1 MRRRYMSFQRGSG
14 RDKYARFQ
22 RGDGLRTLMVNPG
35 INPRRRRRRRYKK
48 VQRGSGILNT
58 IGTIGRQL
66 YRSPMV
72 RKFARDVILP
82 TAWDVIKYKFGRKP
96 KSRSYGSTVYNI

>member
-14 RDKYARFQ
+14 RYAKFQ
-22 RGDGLRTLMVNPG
+22 RGDGLKTLMINPG
-35 INPRRRRRRRYKK
+35 INPRRRRHRYRK
-48 VQRGSGILNT
+48 VQKGSGILNT

-72 RKFARDVILP
+72 RKFAREVILP
-82 TAWDVIKYKFGRKP
+82 TAWGVIKHKLGHKP
-96 KSRSYGSTVYNI
+96 RSRSYGSTIYNI